1 MEVDVLLPQ
10 TPELDLKFVMN
21 DVGGAQIVSL
31 PLGKDY
37 TIAQIKLALAAEFL
51 GTVDDLD
58 EVHALAKRLVLRRLG
73 NKLYDGNTAYSA
85 SLVDGATVVV
95 ERLSAAPMRP
105 RRSEQ
110 KAELVHHT
118 VPVGAMVFSGTE
130 SGESLCAAIE
140 GMLIEFAGGDHERA
154 LRLLLGIDCTLSDGA
169 APPLAVGARLEAR
182 QEKVSGKQT
191 QGVLRLVC
199 INHIF
204 HDAVLQLCVDL
215 SSPCPIWA
223 RGSHNSVLVWCR
235 PSVADAFSTPST
247 RRPSRDDRRIAY

>member
-1 MEVDVLLPQ
+1 MEIDVLIND

-21 DVGGAQIVSL
+21 DVGVAQIVSL

-37 TIAQIKLALAAEFL
+37 TIAEIKLALAAEFL

-58 EVHALAKRLVLRRLG
+58 EVRALAKRLVLRRLG

-118 VPVGAMVFSGTE
+118 VPVGAMVFDTYGADNELWGLVET
-130 SGESLCAAIE
+130 
-140 GMLIEFAGGDHERA
+140 
-154 LRLLLGIDCTLSDGA
+154 GA
-169 APPLAVGARLEAR
+169 AMIAVQLAFEADPVAAARAAVPRHALLAATQDSTAAARAPALLAR
-182 QEKVSGKQT
+182 QLGSIETEEPPSPAPSIEAQ
-191 QGVLRLVC
+191 
-199 INHIF
+199 
-204 HDAVLQLCVDL
+204 APLQPPPPPR
-215 SSPCPIWA
+215 S
-223 RGSHNSVLVWCR
+223 
-235 PSVADAFSTPST
+235 
-247 RRPSRDDRRIAY
+247 

>member
-1 MEVDVLLPQ
+1 MEIDVLINE

-58 EVHALAKRLVLRRLG
+58 EVRALAKRLVLRRLG

-140 GMLIEFAGGDHERA
+140 GMLIEFAGGDHER
-154 LRLLLGIDCTLSDGA
+154 T
-169 APPLAVGARLEAR
+169 PLP
-182 QEKVSGKQT
+182 GKA
-191 QGVLRLVC
+191 GV
-199 INHIF
+199 
-204 HDAVLQLCVDL
+204 
-215 SSPCPIWA
+215 
-223 RGSHNSVLVWCR
+223 
-235 PSVADAFSTPST
+235 
-247 RRPSRDDRRIAY
+247 